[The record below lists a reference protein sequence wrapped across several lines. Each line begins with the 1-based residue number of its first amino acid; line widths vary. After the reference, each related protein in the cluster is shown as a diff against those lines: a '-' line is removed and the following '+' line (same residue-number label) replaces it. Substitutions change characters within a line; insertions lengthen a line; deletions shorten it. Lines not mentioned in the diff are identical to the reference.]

1 MLRWLSW
8 SPRKIKPP
16 IEERFREL
24 VRAHGL
30 EGRADMHDYRGYGQ
44 LFVKL
49 YRIIE
54 EGEPDAPLPE
64 AFVEATRILVR
75 EYWGHRGFYVSPQG
89 ITLRQIRAQQAM
101 FALDAEVCGD

>member
-1 MLRWLSW
+1 MFRWLSG
-8 SPRKIKPP
+8 SPRKLKPP

-30 EGRADMHDYRGYGQ
+30 EGRADTLDYRAYGQ
-44 LFVKL
+44 SFIQL
-49 YRIIE
+49 YRII
-54 EGEPDAPLPE
+54 GEDEPNTPLPE

-75 EYWGHRGFYVSPQG
+75 QYWGQRGFYVLPRG
-89 ITLRQIRAQQAM
+89 ITLRQIRAQRAM